1 MGKKTYSDFVE
12 FLLNATKEEEP
23 PGNILFGF
31 QMNAEENF
39 KVNKNESALVSLLN
53 EIPLC

>member
-12 FLLNATKEEEP
+12 FLLNATKGEEP

-31 QMNAEENF
+31 QMNADENF
-39 KVNKNESALVSLLN
+39 KVNKNESALASLLN
-53 EIPLC
+53 EIPL